1 MLLVLLLAL
10 LKARKRLSYDIL
22 SVEEI
27 ERGVIYYIEKRIPV
41 PNDDAVLNT
50 LIFIRFP
57 VIYN

>member
-41 PNDDAVLNT
+41 PYDDAVLNT

>member
-1 MLLVLLLAL
+1 MLLVPLLEL
-10 LKARKRLSYDIL
+10 LKVWRRFSYDIL

-41 PNDDAVLNT
+41 PYDDAVLNT